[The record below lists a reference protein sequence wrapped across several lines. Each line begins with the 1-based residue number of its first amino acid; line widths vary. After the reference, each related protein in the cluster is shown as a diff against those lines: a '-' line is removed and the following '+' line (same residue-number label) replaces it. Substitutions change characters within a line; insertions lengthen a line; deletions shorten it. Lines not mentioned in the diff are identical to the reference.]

1 MKEKIKILKYFTIHI
16 FYLLLQKKKI
26 IKIY

>member
-16 FYLLLQKKKI
+16 FYLLLQKKKLM
-26 IKIY
+26 KIY